1 MWTILAK
8 LVHIGSVISEGKM
21 KTQKLTEGQWMMHD
35 ELTKGLNNNHS
46 LTIYIFIIIIIG

>member
-35 ELTKGLNNNHS
+35 ELTKG
-46 LTIYIFIIIIIG
+46 